1 MGLFKKKSAKVQDES
16 VELQEPNQTEDN
28 KKGKLGSKKDTLP
41 IFKSKSTEGEIYV
54 LTDVI
59 RYGLIEYF
67 RSSGMPI
74 YNITTSPEEC
84 MNAVLDTY
92 YYSEEELPR
101 IQVVVVDTGKGR
113 FITKANLEMI
123 NTLLETAFKDIEGS
137 HCLVCSASQQLITS
151 FKKLRES
158 ILLDKQYTKKDFD
171 SRVKLMDAGIF
182 SPILS
187 EIDKNYHY
195 KDNKDL
201 KDEIELDKINQV
213 YPKIDIPLKL
223 QQKLK
228 ERKEILLDIPVY
240 TEDVSL
246 KQQLQPF
253 GNLFI
258 GESFDRKDRKRG
270 YILSPD
276 IEIVGANYR
285 NGEFENEQERA
296 DILANL
302 PEEFI
307 NLHKGVDSDIEDRY
321 NESDDA
327 DSSDYD
333 AVDIAEEA
341 SSKKKGLFGLMKNKS
356 SKTKEQKV
364 KTEKKEKVGFFG
376 KSKAALEKGDEGESD
391 EGESDELEQKSSQ
404 FMQIDEDDDI
414 KMGLDSDTV
423 EGNNNS
429 ISLNDLVED
438 TDFGGQNK

>member
-1 MGLFKKKSAKVQDES
+1 M
-16 VELQEPNQTEDN
+16 
-28 KKGKLGSKKDTLP
+28 
-41 IFKSKSTEGEIYV
+41 
-54 LTDVI
+54 
-59 RYGLIEYF
+59 
-67 RSSGMPI
+67 
-74 YNITTSPEEC
+74 
-84 MNAVLDTY
+84 
-92 YYSEEELPR
+92 
-101 IQVVVVDTGKGR
+101 
-113 FITKANLEMI
+113 
-123 NTLLETAFKDIEGS
+123 
-137 HCLVCSASQQLITS
+137 
-151 FKKLRES
+151 
-158 ILLDKQYTKKDFD
+158 
-171 SRVKLMDAGIF
+171 
-182 SPILS
+182 
-187 EIDKNYHY
+187 
-195 KDNKDL
+195 
-201 KDEIELDKINQV
+201 
-213 YPKIDIPLKL
+213 
-223 QQKLK
+223 
-228 ERKEILLDIPVY
+228 
-240 TEDVSL
+240 
-246 KQQLQPF
+246 
-253 GNLFI
+253 
-258 GESFDRKDRKRG
+258 
-270 YILSPD
+270 
-276 IEIVGANYR
+276 
-285 NGEFENEQERA
+285 
-296 DILANL
+296 ANL